1 MIGRNLKVN
10 AEVWRPGRIHSSVVI
25 GGPSR
30 PKAGVSRKNCVL
42 SFNRLKEPAVDR
54 WPAAVAHSPAGA
66 SEPASR
72 RRSLTLSAE
81 PARAEPIVH
90 FPLQLCFVSEYNS
103 EPSPFLS
110 PGPSR
115 CILRS
120 CVIPADLAVADSPLF
135 ARRHP
140 ASVQRRGRS
149 PVGGTIPSTP
159 VRKKGPGERLTRIW
173 RTELLP
179 PTENPSSDKQ
189 RDCSSRR
196 QPQTTGPKYAYTFK
210 DVITY
215 YMSWPPGPFG

>member
-90 FPLQLCFVSEYNS
+90 FPLQLCLSRNII
-103 EPSPFLS
+103 PSRHPFLARALRVAFC
-110 PGPSR
+110 GP
-115 CILRS
+115 
-120 CVIPADLAVADSPLF
+120 V
-135 ARRHP
+135 
-140 ASVQRRGRS
+140 
-149 PVGGTIPSTP
+149 
-159 VRKKGPGERLTRIW
+159 
-173 RTELLP
+173 
-179 PTENPSSDKQ
+179 
-189 RDCSSRR
+189 
-196 QPQTTGPKYAYTFK
+196 
-210 DVITY
+210 
-215 YMSWPPGPFG
+215 

>member
-1 MIGRNLKVN
+1 M
-10 AEVWRPGRIHSSVVI
+10 
-25 GGPSR
+25 
-30 PKAGVSRKNCVL
+30 AG
-42 SFNRLKEPAVDR
+42 
-54 WPAAVAHSPAGA
+54 
-66 SEPASR
+66 R
-72 RRSLTLSAE
+72 RRSLSGRRTSEPAGRRRSLALSAE

-196 QPQTTGPKYAYTFK
+196 QPQTTGPKFAYTFK